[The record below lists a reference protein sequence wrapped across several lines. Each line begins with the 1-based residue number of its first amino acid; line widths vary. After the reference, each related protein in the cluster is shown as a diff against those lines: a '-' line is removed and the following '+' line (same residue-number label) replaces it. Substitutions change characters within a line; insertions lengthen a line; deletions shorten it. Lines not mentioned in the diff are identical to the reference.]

1 MYTIYEKILS
11 SDCFLEMLKT
21 MNRSSLAAR
30 PIDRRSLPEVLRDA
44 LQERILAG
52 EFADDET
59 LVQETIAAEYGVSR
73 IPVREALRQ
82 LEACGL
88 VSIATHRGAVVTAIP
103 TEEIAELFG
112 LRASLEGELLG
123 LAVDRLTDRDIQEAG
138 AILGELEA
146 AYAAGDMASWG
157 RLNWRFH
164 RRLYAPSGR
173 VRTLAILDEINIQL
187 ERYVRLHLLVTGN
200 LDEAEREHRELL
212 RRCALHDVA
221 GAVDYLRRHIL
232 ETQAS
237 LLAALRAQRAPQIVS
252 K

>member
-1 MYTIYEKILS
+1 MS
-11 SDCFLEMLKT
+11 PAP
-21 MNRSSLAAR
+21 LAAR

-59 LVQETIAAEYGVSR
+59 LVQEAIAAEYGVSR

-103 TEEIAELFG
+103 TEQVDELFE
-112 LRASLEGELLG
+112 LRALLEGELLG
-123 LAVDRLTDRDIQEAG
+123 LAVDRLTDRDIAEAG
-138 AILGELEA
+138 AILTELET
-146 AYAAGDMASWG
+146 AYAAGDMGSWG

-164 RRLYAPSGR
+164 RRLYEPSGR
-173 VRTLAILDEINIQL
+173 VRTLGMLDGINLQL
-187 ERYVRLHLLVTGN
+187 ERYMRLHLLVTEG
-200 LDEAEREHRELL
+200 LGEAEREHRELL
-212 RRCALHDVA
+212 RLCALHDVA

-232 ETQAS
+232 ETRTN
-237 LLAALRAQRAPQIVS
+237 LLAALRHQRTAGIVS

>member
-1 MYTIYEKILS
+1 M
-11 SDCFLEMLKT
+11 
-21 MNRSSLAAR
+21 SLTPVSTR
-30 PIDRRSLPEVLRDA
+30 TLDRRSLPEVLRDA

-59 LVQETIAAEYGVSR
+59 LVQDSIAAEYGVSR

-103 TEEIAELFG
+103 TEQVDELFE
-112 LRASLEGELLG
+112 LRALLEGELLA
-123 LAVDRLTDRDIQEAG
+123 LAVGRLTECDIQEAG
-138 AILGELEA
+138 AILVELEA

-164 RRLYAPSGR
+164 RRLYHSSGR
-173 VRTLAILDEINIQL
+173 VRTLALLDGINLQL
-187 ERYVRLHLLVTGN
+187 ERYVRLHLLVTGG

-212 RRCALHDVA
+212 RLCAVHDVA

-232 ETQAS
+232 DTRTS
-237 LLAALRAQRAPQIVS
+237 LLAALRRQRGPEILS
-252 K
+252 R